1 MKKIGYVSVRNYNY
15 GSLLQAFALQQY
27 LVQHGIDNE
36 LIFYVKRNMF
46 KQFMRLFNVPLLK
59 AKIGVWKRKV
69 RIAVNPKLKY
79 NFKERNAAFYDFFTN
94 KMICSR
100 PYIGRTAL
108 KKGTANYSAFIL
120 GSDQVWNPMNYGVDF
135 YTLTFI
141 PREKL
146 KVTYASS
153 FGISSIPSTQ
163 YKGTCNFLRR
173 IDNISVRELSGQKI
187 VKDLIGREVPVVVD
201 PTLLFN
207 SVQWDKLLS
216 EKRICS
222 EQYIFCYFVGNN
234 MAHRI
239 AVKMLAKEM
248 GLRLVFIPHVDEYV
262 PEDNEFVDNEFAHVG
277 PSEFVNLIKYA
288 NFICTDSFH
297 ATLFSIQYHKKF
309 VVFDRYKEG
318 QKGNMNT
325 RLASILGILGLQN
338 RRLNKYDET
347 VLSQIAEDIDYEA
360 VDKRLDAFK
369 QNSYEYLA
377 NIISKLKETTKE

>member
-27 LVQHGIDNE
+27 LIQHGVENE
-36 LIFYVKRNMF
+36 LIFYVKRNLF
-46 KQFMRLFNVPLLK
+46 KQFMRLFNLPLLK

-69 RIAVNPKLKY
+69 KIAVNPKLKY
-79 NFKERNAAFYDFFTN
+79 NFKERNSAFYDFFTN
-94 KMICSR
+94 NMICSC

-108 KKGTANYSAFIL
+108 KAGTANYSAFIL

-141 PREKL
+141 PKEKL

-153 FGISSIPSTQ
+153 FGVSSIPSTQ
-163 YKGTCNFLRR
+163 YKGTCKFLKR
-173 IDNISVRELSGQKI
+173 IDSISVRELSGQKI
-187 VKDLIGREVPVVVD
+187 VKGLIDKDVSVVVD

-207 SVQWDKLLS
+207 SVQWDELLPK
-216 EKRICS
+216 KRMCA

-234 MAHRI
+234 IAHRN
-239 AVKMLAKEM
+239 AVKMLAEKME
-248 GLRLVFIPHVDEYV
+248 LRLVFIPHVDEYV
-262 PEDNEFVDNEFAHVG
+262 PKDNEFVDNEFAHVG
-277 PSEFVNLIKYA
+277 PSEFVNLIKHA

-309 VVFDRYKEG
+309 IVFDRYKEG

-325 RLASILGILGLQN
+325 RLASILSILGLQN
-338 RRLNKYDET
+338 RRANKYDET
-347 VLSQIAEDIDYEA
+347 VLSRIAEDIDYET
-360 VDKRLDAFK
+360 VDKRLEAFK
-369 QNSYEYLA
+369 QSSYEYLT

>member
-59 AKIGVWKRKV
+59 AKIGVWKRNV

-153 FGISSIPSTQ
+153 FGVSTIPSTQ
-163 YKGTCNFLRR
+163 YDGTCRYLKR
-173 IDNISVRELSGQKI
+173 IDEISVREISGQNL
-187 VKDLIGREVPVVVD
+187 VKELIGRKVPVVVD
-201 PTLLFN
+201 PTLLFDSN
-207 SVQWDKLLS
+207 QWDELLPG
-216 EKRICS
+216 KRICN

-234 MAHRI
+234 REHRK
-239 AVKMLAKEM
+239 AVKELAKKLS
-248 GLRLVFIPHVDEYV
+248 LRLVFIPHVDEYV
-262 PEDNEFVDNEFAHVG
+262 PEDNEFVDNAYAHLG

-288 NFICTDSFH
+288 DFICTDSFH

-309 VVFDRYKEG
+309 VVFDRYKIG
-318 QKGNMNT
+318 QAGNMNT
-325 RLASILGILGLQN
+325 RLASILGILGLNQ
-338 RRLNKYDET
+338 RRVNDYNENISLRI
-347 VLSQIAEDIDYEA
+347 VEDIDYES
-360 VDKRLDAFK
+360 VDEKLMDFK
-369 QNSYEYLA
+369 HSSYEYLDKLLL
-377 NIISKLKETTKE
+377 KLKETTKE